1 MRDKRYSLYS
11 DPSLTHFDCQSRFG
25 IGCLGL
31 VWTLEGA
38 SKGVAR
44 YQSVRSCCW
53 RQAAIRLKGHKYTNT
68 VHGVAYNGTF
78 EECW

>member
-1 MRDKRYSLYS
+1 MRDKRYSLYF

-38 SKGVAR
+38 SKGSLVPNR
-44 YQSVRSCCW
+44 CGHCRW
-53 RQAAIRLKGHKYTNT
+53 RQAAIRLKGHKYTHT
-68 VHGVAYNGTF
+68 VPGVAYNGTF